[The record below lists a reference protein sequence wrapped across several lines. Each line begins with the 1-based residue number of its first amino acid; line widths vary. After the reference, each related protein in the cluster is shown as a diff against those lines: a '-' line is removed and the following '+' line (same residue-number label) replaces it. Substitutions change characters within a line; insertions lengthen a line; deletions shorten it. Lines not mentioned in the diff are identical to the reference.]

1 MAQLIFVFGTLKEG
15 FCNFHVNRGR
25 RVGGAFVTEQPH
37 ALYILGPRHLP
48 WLVRQPELGHS
59 VLGQLF
65 EVDDATLADMDRL
78 ERVTEPLWYRR
89 ETLAV
94 RPHEGGAAL
103 TVWVYMGSLERLALE
118 TIHVGPVAEYTADL
132 AAAYPLGRLT

>member
-25 RVGGAFVTEQPH
+25 RVGGAFVTVEPH

-48 WLVRQPELGHS
+48 WLVRQPGLGQP
-59 VLGQLF
+59 VVGQLF
-65 EVDDATLADMDRL
+65 EVDDATLAHMDHL

-89 ETLAV
+89 ETLVV
-94 RPHEGGAAL
+94 RPREGGAAL
-103 TVWVYMGSLERLALE
+103 TVWVYMGSLERLAAE
-118 TIHVGPVAEYTADL
+118 TIHAGPVPEYTADL
-132 AAAYPLGRLT
+132 AGAYPLGLLI